1 MVQLVESGNEA
12 LDLNDCVD
20 EETFSKLEE
29 ESERKEIL
37 GSLLEFSGAEQFKQL
52 YGAFMKTGMSYS
64 PYGAD
69 LSRVVLESLL

>member
-29 ESERKEIL
+29 QKERKEII
-37 GSLLEFSGAEQFKQL
+37 GSLLDFAGNEQFKQL
-52 YGAFMKTGMSYS
+52 YGAFMKTGMSYG
-64 PYGAD
+64 PFGAD
-69 LSRVVLESLL
+69 LSHVTLENLL

>member
-12 LDLNDCVD
+12 LDLKDCVD
-20 EETFSKLEE
+20 EEAFNMLEE
-29 ESERKEIL
+29 QRERKEII
-37 GSLLEFSGAEQFKQL
+37 GSLLDFAGNEQFKQL

-69 LSRVVLESLL
+69 LSNVVLENLL